1 MSGSP
6 YLEQGSGFR
15 KLLSSHLSV
24 YNALVNPELDENISS
39 PSSPKV
45 ASKDQRD
52 NDSLKLA
59 PPRPMSSSLE
69 LCIGPGDRQSPVPT
83 WPTVNLPTDTLP
95 DFARLFRLNSPF
107 SCPSPRPASAS
118 ILSNSTDDELP
129 SESLVMVPSV
139 SKLKV
144 LVFETDEEDND
155 VADEGNGNDLCL
167 VPSVTGGPMTRFD
180 DDDQTLTSATQAH
193 SMPLFLNSQNTH
205 QSFVMPKMSLSQDC
219 PKFQLTVL
227 SSNTELMIQECNALV
242 AMIECAVFE
251 QNSHLHISHLA
262 LTKAP
267 EKVELALIHSSDSI
281 FIVNDG
287 LIVLGETMAAVSRS
301 IPKGVEF
308 AKVTVINILTANYF
322 INLFDIIN
330 SVTPFQIWKTS
341 TLKTDKLS
349 DKIKKFVES
358 EMASQKK
365 SKDKQKGGRK
375 GKRGRRYKASGGSM
389 PKLQTEKAQETDY
402 KALQTSFQNE
412 LVSSLTLTYVD
423 PLNFSSSLSHLRAL
437 IDSFPKLLPFG
448 SNDDP
453 KSVKRLL
460 IIYGVSLGVAMGVVL
475 GTGRLVKIAYN
486 EYEKFR
492 ELSQLVPTTINI
504 DMDLSLYSR
513 QLSEVLVTEKFK
525 VAAEYFLDG
534 LDDVYSHY
542 VKESQC
548 GEIVSSFGVFINRLV
563 KEVKFLS
570 ASVVD
575 SAKGGLDKSASMLSS
590 IFD

>member
-1 MSGSP
+1 MSGTP

-24 YNALVNPELDENISS
+24 YNALVNPELDENVSNT
-39 PSSPKV
+39 PSPKITGG
-45 ASKDQRD
+45 KDHK
-52 NDSLKLA
+52 NESHV
-59 PPRPMSSSLE
+59 PPRSLSSGLE
-69 LCIGPGDRQSPVPT
+69 LCVGIGDRQSPIPT
-83 WPTVNLPTDTLP
+83 LPTVNLPTDTLP

-155 VADEGNGNDLCL
+155 LADEGNGNDLCL
-167 VPSVTGGPMTRFD
+167 VPSATGGPMARFD
-180 DDDQTLTSATQAH
+180 DDDQTLTSRTDAH
-193 SMPLFLNSQNTH
+193 SMPLFLNSKNTH

-219 PKFQLTVL
+219 AKFQLTIL
-227 SSNTELMIQECNALV
+227 SSNTDFMIQECNALV

-251 QNSHLHISHLA
+251 QTSHLHISHLA
-262 LTKAP
+262 LSKIP
-267 EKVELALIHSSDSI
+267 EKVELALIHNSNSV

-287 LIVLGETMAAVSRS
+287 LLVLGETMAAVSRS

-349 DKIKKFVES
+349 DKIKAFVES
-358 EMASQKK
+358 EMASQKM
-365 SKDKQKGGRK
+365 SKERQKG
-375 GKRGRRYKASGGSM
+375 GKRGRRGRRSKPGSGSISKSRTKN
-389 PKLQTEKAQETDY
+389 PQSTDY
-402 KALQTSFQNE
+402 KALETSIQNE

-423 PLNFSSSLSHLRAL
+423 PLNFSSSLSHLRVL
-437 IDSFPKLLPFG
+437 IDSLPKVLPFG
-448 SNDDP
+448 SGDDP

-460 IIYGVSLGVAMGVVL
+460 VVYGVSLGLAMGVIL
-475 GTGRLVKIAYN
+475 GTERLVRIAYDQ
-486 EYEKFR
+486 YDKFR
-492 ELSQLVPTTINI
+492 ELSQLAPTTINI
-504 DMDLSLYSR
+504 DMDLALYSN
-513 QLSEVLVTEKFK
+513 QLGTVLVTEKFK
-525 VAAEYFLDG
+525 VAAEFFLDG

-542 VKESQC
+542 VKESPC
-548 GEIVSSFGVFINRLV
+548 GEIASSFGMFLNRLV
-563 KEVKFLS
+563 KEVKLLS
-570 ASVVD
+570 ASVAD
-575 SAKGGLDKSASMLSS
+575 SAKGGLDKSTSMLTS

>member
-6 YLEQGSGFR
+6 YLELGSGFR

-24 YNALVNPELDENISS
+24 YNALVNPELDENVSN
-39 PSSPKV
+39 PQSPKLS
-45 ASKDQRD
+45 SKDQRG
-52 NDSLKLA
+52 NESPA
-59 PPRPMSSSLE
+59 PPRPVSSGLE
-69 LCIGPGDRQSPVPT
+69 LCVGTGDRMSPAPAF
-83 WPTVNLPTDTLP
+83 PTVNLPVDTLP

-155 VADEGNGNDLCL
+155 LAEEGSANDLCL
-167 VPSVTGGPMTRFD
+167 VPSATGGPMARFD

-193 SMPLFLNSQNTH
+193 SMPVFLNSQNTH

-219 PKFQLTVL
+219 AKFRLTIL
-227 SSNTELMIQECNALV
+227 SSNTESMIQECNALV
-242 AMIECAVFE
+242 AMIECAVFD
-251 QNSHLHISHLA
+251 QTSHLHISHLA
-262 LTKAP
+262 LSKTP
-267 EKVELALIHSSDSI
+267 EKVELALIHNSDSV

-287 LIVLGETMAAVSRS
+287 LLVISETMTAVSRS

-349 DKIKKFVES
+349 DKIKAFVET
-358 EMASQKK
+358 EMSSRKK
-365 SKDKQKGGRK
+365 TKEKLKGGKR
-375 GKRGRRYKASGGSM
+375 GKRGRRSKNTSCSLSKEHSKGVQS
-389 PKLQTEKAQETDY
+389 TDY
-402 KALQTSFQNE
+402 KALETSIQNE

-423 PLNFSSSLSHLRAL
+423 PLNFSSSLSHLKAL
-437 IDSFPKLLPFG
+437 LDSLPKTLPFG
-448 SNDDP
+448 SDDDP
-453 KSVKRLL
+453 NSVKRLL
-460 IIYGVSLGVAMGVVL
+460 VIYGVSLGLAMGVVL
-475 GTGRLVKIAYN
+475 GTGRLARIAYAQ
-486 EYEKFR
+486 YDQFK
-492 ELSQLVPTTINI
+492 ELSQLAPTTLNI
-504 DMDLSLYSR
+504 EMDLTTFSN
-513 QLSEVLVTEKFK
+513 QLGTVLVTEKFK

-534 LDDVYSHY
+534 LDDIYAHY
-542 VKESQC
+542 VKNSPC
-548 GEIVSSFGVFINRLV
+548 GEIISSFGVFINRLV
-563 KEVKFLS
+563 TEVKFLS

-575 SAKGGLDKSASMLSS
+575 STKGGFDKSTSMLSS